1 MQYTTPAATAE
12 AMLTAFPSSALTVP
26 TVDFTNAVFQVS
38 DIISPPAPVI
48 PEVTLEKLT
57 TGVNGT
63 GAFDK
68 IMASIQSQLWKEY
81 EDGRITGAE
90 FSKAYTDLTAAALS
104 AGLQFVMSANQSYYQ
119 TVAARAQAQVA
130 LAETVTAR
138 IAAETAKVGL
148 LSALRQADIL
158 RGQYA
163 LTAMQIA
170 GAHRDNEM
178 KDKQFLGLEKDN
190 TIKDYNITNLLPIQK
205 DTLTETLTG
214 LEKDNAIKD
223 YNIVNLLPIQK
234 DTLTETLTGLENDN
248 AIKTF
253 NISTLLPIQRDTM
266 KETLEAA
273 RAQTLDTRVD
283 GSPVAGAIGKQKE
296 LQSEQISSF
305 QKDAKLKVAK
315 VFADAWAVQRTTN
328 EDLAAPAQFV
338 NAEIDEVLVALR
350 ASVSM
355 GS

>member
-12 AMLTAFPSSALTVP
+12 AMLTAFPTSALAVP
-26 TVDFTNAVFQVS
+26 PVDFSNAVFQVA
-38 DIISPPAPVI
+38 DIISPPNPVI

-68 IMASIQSQLWKEY
+68 IMASIQGQLWKEY

-104 AGLQFVMSANQSYYQ
+104 TGLQFVMNANQSYYQ
-119 TVAARAQAQVA
+119 TIAARAQAQVA

-148 LSALRQADIL
+148 LSALRQSDIL

-178 KDKQFLGLEKDN
+178 KDKQFL
-190 TIKDYNITNLLPIQK
+190 
-205 DTLTETLTG
+205 G

-296 LQSEQISSF
+296 LQTEQISSF